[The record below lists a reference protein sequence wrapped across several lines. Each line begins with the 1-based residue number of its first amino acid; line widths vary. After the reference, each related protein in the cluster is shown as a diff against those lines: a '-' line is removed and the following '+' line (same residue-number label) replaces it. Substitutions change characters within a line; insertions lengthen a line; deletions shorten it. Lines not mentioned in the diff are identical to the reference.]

1 MAVELLDN
9 RAFIEGG
16 IGHHMCASPG
26 AGRPATFKY
35 QWCAVSML
43 SSCYNLPDR
52 ERTYWKQRY
61 LQNIFRWL
69 LLPNQGFVK
78 GPGDRIL
85 FELRMEHTYDAR
97 YKREVRSKC
106 NVGLCSRVFHR

>member
-1 MAVELLDN
+1 MAVELLDY

-16 IGHHMCASPG
+16 IGHHMCASPR

-35 QWCAVSML
+35 HWCAFCIQ

-52 ERTYWKQRY
+52 ERAYWRQRY
-61 LQNIFRWL
+61 RENIFRWL

-78 GPGDRIL
+78 GPVDRIL
-85 FELRMEHTYDAR
+85 FELKIQNPYDFLF
-97 YKREVRSKC
+97 KREFRTKG
-106 NVGLCSRVFHR
+106 NVG

>member
-35 QWCAVSML
+35 QWCAFSML

-78 GPGDRIL
+78 GQLDRCLYELKIRNPYYFLFKCEIL
-85 FELRMEHTYDAR
+85 
-97 YKREVRSKC
+97 SKG
-106 NVGLCSRVFHR
+106 NVDW